1 MLKKVIDILK
11 FVINKYELKHPEY
24 AKPVFICP
32 NIKTRNKHKNDK
44 YKIPED
50 QPQCPVYK
58 DKLHMPA
65 WYQAYA
71 PYWVSKCKKGQ
82 DGRIR
87 CDLLPEFCWDESCQV
102 WIREDNGTWEFT
114 SMLPPTMEMV
124 RKEQEDMKCHRT

>member
-32 NIKTRNKHKNDK
+32 NIKTRNEHKNDK

-58 DKLHMPA
+58 DK
-65 WYQAYA
+65 
-71 PYWVSKCKKGQ
+71 
-82 DGRIR
+82 
-87 CDLLPEFCWDESCQV
+87 SCV
-102 WIREDNGTWEFT
+102 
-114 SMLPPTMEMV
+114 
-124 RKEQEDMKCHRT
+124 QEDSRARMERP